1 MATLR
6 VDEQCRALRDGKY
19 ALATVVRMNKK
30 TGLVCFNDGKQMT
43 LPLHALWKQ
52 KIKRHTSFRCDT
64 YKPHKRLG
72 RFRRPIAIVPTR
84 FTPGQT
90 LGDFRAM
97 LGESK
102 YRTFG
107 VFLFNDNARQWE
119 IAGLHPSEPQSAGGG
134 NAVARTVQHLG
145 DAIGMPTGPFASL
158 DQNWNIRLS
167 PDESVSKEHSAKEI
181 IDEAFNRTVRFFL
194 DHPEKDTLY
203 YSVNPSA
210 PSTCTEIGLG
220 IFANL
225 VGRDVVEEITK
236 KIYEIPAAVTVARRL
251 GSVP

>member
-1 MATLR
+1 MVTLR

-30 TGLVCFNDGKQMT
+30 TGLVRFNDGEQMT
-43 LPLHALWKQ
+43 LPLKSLWKQ
-52 KIKRHTSFRCDT
+52 KIKRHKSFRCDT

-107 VFLFNDNARQWE
+107 VFLFNDNAEQWE
-119 IAGLHPSEPQSAGGG
+119 EAGLHPFEPQGAGGG
-134 NAVARTVQHLG
+134 NAVARRVQHLG

-158 DQNWNIRLS
+158 DQTRRIRLS
-167 PDESVSKEHSAKEI
+167 PNEPVSKEHSAKEI

-203 YSVNPSA
+203 YSVNPVGT
-210 PSTCTEIGLG
+210 STNIGLG
-220 IFANL
+220 IFAGR
-225 VGRDVVEEITK
+225 VGNDVVEEITR
-236 KIYEIPAAVTVARRL
+236 KIYEIPAAVTAARRI